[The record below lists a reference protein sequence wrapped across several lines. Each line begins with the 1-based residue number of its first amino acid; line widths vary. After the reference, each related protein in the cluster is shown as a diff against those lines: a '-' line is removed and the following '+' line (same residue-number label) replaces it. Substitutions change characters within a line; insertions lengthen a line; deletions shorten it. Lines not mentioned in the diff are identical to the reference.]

1 MVNGNW
7 IFGLLGKMK
16 LTQNEERQRQ
26 LAPIAFPS

>member
-1 MVNGNW
+1 MVNEKS

-16 LTQNEERQRQ
+16 LTKNDERQRQ